1 MRVVTASQYGFPDV
15 LHAGERPVPQP
26 KPGEVVVAVKAVGIN
41 LTDTLARRGA
51 HPSFTSPLTLGV
63 DGADVVV
70 AAGDQATAKAGDR
83 VSREYVPGAMRKCA
97 RSRCAGPLR

>member
-1 MRVVTASQYGFPDV
+1 M
-15 LHAGERPVPQP
+15 
-26 KPGEVVVAVKAVGIN
+26 KAVGIN
-41 LTDTLARRGA
+41 LTDALARRGA

-83 VSREYVPGAMRKCA
+83 VCWEHVPGAMRTWWRYRTIASC
-97 RSRCAGPLR
+97 RSPRE